1 MRRLLWWML
10 WVLLAVTAGQV
21 PASPWTLQQLMESL
35 AAVKAVNATFREQ
48 KELAI
53 LQKPLVMTG
62 IRRYRSPAYLKKQT
76 LPPQEESYEAA
87 ADWLVIETP
96 AEGRRQF
103 SLNGYPLIRAFVEA
117 IRATLAGDL
126 QTLERYYQVQLQ
138 GQTTDWTLRLVPIDK
153 EIADYVTAIII
164 HGQGNR
170 VLSIETLEAGGDRS
184 LMTIEPHNE

>member
-1 MRRLLWWML
+1 MRRIRWLLLW
-10 WVLLAVTAGQV
+10 VSLAATAGQV
-21 PASPWTLQQLMESL
+21 PTSPWTLQQLMESL
-35 AAVKAVNATFREQ
+35 AAVKTVNATFREQ

-62 IRRYRSPAYLKKQT
+62 ILRYRSPAYLKKQT
-76 LPPQEESYEAA
+76 LQPQEESYEADE
-87 ADWLVIETP
+87 DWLVIETP

-126 QTLERYYQVQLQ
+126 PTLERYYQMQLQ
-138 GQTTDWTLRLVPIDK
+138 GLATDWTLRLVPVDK
-153 EIADYVTAIII
+153 EITDYVTAIII
-164 HGQGNR
+164 RGQGNR

-184 LMTIEPHNE
+184 LMTIAPHNE

>member
-1 MRRLLWWML
+1 MRRLLWWVP

-21 PASPWTLQQLMESL
+21 PASPWTLQQLIESL
-35 AAVKAVNATFREQ
+35 AAVKTVNATFREQ

-62 IRRYRSPAYLKKQT
+62 NLRNRSPDYLKKQT
-76 LPPQEESYEAA
+76 LQPQEESYEVNE
-87 ADWLVIETP
+87 DWLVIETP
-96 AEGRRQF
+96 TEGRRQF
-103 SLNGYPLIRAFVEA
+103 HLNGYPLIRAFVEA

-126 QTLERYYQVQLQ
+126 PALERYYQVQLQ
-138 GQTTDWTLRLVPIDK
+138 GQAAAWTLRLLPIDK

-164 HGQGNR
+164 HGHDNR
-170 VLSIETLEAGGDRS
+170 VLSIETLETGGDHS